1 MKKLMKGLALLLLS
15 FGTVASA
22 QESEPRGELLD
33 RIVAVV
39 NENVIMQSELEAE
52 AASLREMVLAR
63 GTPLPPDDVF
73 KQQVLDRMINTEL
86 QLQFAQRAGITVS
99 DDRINQAMTE
109 IAQRNNTTLSEL
121 PRTMA
126 QEGVNYADFREQ
138 VRKEMIASEVQ
149 RRIIGDRISVSP
161 REVEEYVEREKK
173 SGGRGEYLVSHIL
186 LAVPGEAPPEDIE
199 AARARAA
206 DIREKILNGASF
218 AEMAATYSQG
228 QQALEGG
235 SLGWRKLTALPT
247 LFADIVA
254 GMQKGEVSEPIRSGS
269 GWHLVQL
276 SDTRGGPERVVA
288 TETHARHI
296 LLKPNALRD
305 EAATLKFAE
314 KLAARLRNGEDFE
327 KLARENSED
336 PGSAAQGGDLGW
348 QPPGVFVP
356 RFQEMLDSLE
366 PMTISEP
373 FKSQFG
379 IHVAQVLERRET
391 DFTANVEKNRAYQ
404 AIKMRKSEEQF
415 PQWLQKQRDEAHID
429 IRLEQ

>member
-1 MKKLMKGLALLLLS
+1 MNKFIKVLALLLLPL
-15 FGTVASA
+15 GTVAFA
-22 QESEPRGELLD
+22 QENEPRGELLD

-39 NENVIMQSELEAE
+39 NDNVIMQSELETE
-52 AASLREMVLAR
+52 AATLREMVAAR
-63 GTPLPPDDVF
+63 GTPMPPEDVF
-73 KQQVLDRMINTEL
+73 LQQVLDRMIDTEL

-109 IAQRNNTTLSEL
+109 IARRNNVSLSEL
-121 PRTMA
+121 PKVMA
-126 QEGVNYADFREQ
+126 EQGVNYADFREQ
-138 VRKEMIASEVQ
+138 VRKEMLASEVQ
-149 RRIIGDRISVSP
+149 RRIVGDRISVSP
-161 REVEEYVEREKK
+161 REVEEYVAREKK
-173 SGGRGEYLVSHIL
+173 SGGSGEYLVSHIL
-186 LAVPGEAPPEDIE
+186 LAVPGEAPPETIE
-199 AARARAA
+199 AARERAVE
-206 DIREKILNGASF
+206 IRERILGGASF
-218 AEMAATYSQG
+218 AEMAATYSKG

-276 SDTRGGPERVVA
+276 DDTRGGPERVVA

-305 EAATLKFAE
+305 QAATMNLAKELAE
-314 KLAARLRNGEDFE
+314 RIRNGEEFAP
-327 KLARENSED
+327 LARKHSED

-356 RFQEMLDSLE
+356 RFQEILDNLE
-366 PMTISEP
+366 LMEVSEP
-373 FKSQFG
+373 FESQFG
-379 IHVAQVLERRET
+379 VHVAQVLDRRET
-391 DFTANVEKNRAYQ
+391 DFTENVEKNRAYQ
-404 AIKMRKSEEQF
+404 AIKARKSEEQF

-429 IRLEQ
+429 IRLDQ